1 MVVREAVERIYFIKA
16 STFIAK
22 EFNKVWFRTD
32 RMYNPYRSH
41 SKSEIIV
48 CISSVVELGSTTLHS
63 LQISTFGSYKIES
76 SEDEAL
82 QCVFASR

>member
-22 EFNKVWFRTD
+22 EFYKVWFRTD

-63 LQISTFGSYKIES
+63 LQISTFGSY
-76 SEDEAL
+76 
-82 QCVFASR
+82 